1 MTIEPGAHLA
11 AAEYLI
17 KHSHD
22 TALVVTTA
30 DAKEAVATITDA
42 EVSRAI
48 ADGGDLEDT
57 RVSQV
62 VAPSEMTID
71 VDLLAEDAAQSML
84 SQGINRLPVVDGQ
97 RFVGVVELA
106 DLLGLS
112 LEPAPFTDAS
122 GSS

>member
-1 MTIEPGAHLA
+1 
-11 AAEYLI
+11 
-17 KHSHD
+17 
-22 TALVVTTA
+22 VVTTA

-84 SQGINRLPVVDGQ
+84 SQGINRLPVVGGQ